1 MLRAKPVLLLVPLA
15 LQLALQF
22 ATTSASAGT
31 GTMSLEAV
39 PKAPPGAPE
48 LPVDVRRELA
58 ARLAQMDADY
68 RPRTRNLTRDG
79 APQFTNRLL
88 LETSPYLQQHAHN
101 PVNWFPWGDD
111 AFATAKR
118 LERPVLISIGY
129 STCHWCHVM
138 EEESFDDP
146 TLAAYLNANFIAI
159 KVDREVRPDVDA
171 IYMAAVHAM
180 GINGGWPLNVFVTP
194 ERKPFYGGTYFPPTP
209 RGGRP
214 SFRQALEAI
223 SSQYKEDPERFERQA
238 EQLTAKIR
246 ASLEGSVAA
255 TSQSI
260 PTEVIVK
267 MAQYYSDYS
276 DPTWGGM
283 NRAPKFPSS
292 LPVRFLLRYAN
303 RTGDARAVEVASL
316 ALEKMAAGGIHDQV
330 GGGFHRYSTDTKW
343 LVPHFEK
350 MLYDNALLVQDY
362 LEAWQKTQRQE
373 FADIAVKTLRYV
385 AKEMTAPG
393 GAFFS
398 ATDADSVNQH
408 GESEEGYFFSWTRGE
423 LEQALGS
430 ERAKEV
436 EAYYGVTAKGN
447 FENRNI
453 FRVWRSDRDVAKEL
467 GIDVKTLHENL
478 AGARATLYE
487 TRSQRAAPLLD
498 DKVLVSW
505 NGLMISAFARA
516 GFAFDDPDFVAR
528 AAAAAQFV
536 LDNMRKD
543 SRLVRVF
550 KDTAA
555 SGPAFLEDYA
565 FFIKGLLDLY
575 EAQHEPRWLREA
587 IALQAVL
594 DRHYLDAKGGGYFKT
609 ADDGE
614 RLLAREKSGH
624 DGAIPSGN
632 SIAALNLL
640 RLHLYTGDSLYSQSA
655 DMLLA
660 AFHSGLR
667 RGAGA
672 TSEMFL
678 AVDYQLDTPKEII
691 IVSPGPGS
699 GPELDAMLAPL
710 RSIFLPNRTLSV
722 VIEGADLEAHA
733 KLSPIV
739 KGKRA
744 QGGKVTAYVCEN
756 RVCKFPTDS
765 PSEFAKQIAKINPYP

>member
-1 MLRAKPVLLLVPLA
+1 MSRATNVFLILQIAVQLA
-15 LQLALQF
+15 LQL
-22 ATTSASAGT
+22 TTTGASAGT
-31 GTMSLEAV
+31 VQMSLESV

-48 LPVDVRRELA
+48 LPDDVRHELA
-58 ARLAQMDADY
+58 ERLASMDTDY
-68 RPRTRNLTRDG
+68 RPRTRNLTDDG
-79 APQFTNRLL
+79 APLFTNRLL

-111 AFATAKR
+111 AFAIAKR
-118 LERPVLISIGY
+118 LNRPVLISIGY

-146 TLAAYLNANFIAI
+146 ALAAYLNAHFIAI

-180 GINGGWPLNVFVTP
+180 GIQGGWPLNVFVTP
-194 ERKPFYGGTYFPPTP
+194 ERKPFYGGTYFPPSP

-223 SSQYKEDPERFERQA
+223 ANQYEENPERFLRQA
-238 EQLTAKIR
+238 DQLAAQIR

-255 TSQSI
+255 TSESI
-260 PTEVIVK
+260 PSEVFTK

-276 DPTWGGM
+276 DPTWGGL

-373 FADIAVKTLRYV
+373 FADVAIKTLRYV

-398 ATDADSVNQH
+398 ATDADSVNLR
-408 GESEEGYFFSWTRGE
+408 GESEEGYFFSWTPAE
-423 LEQALGS
+423 IQQALGS
-430 ERAKEV
+430 ERAKEI
-436 EAYYGVTAKGN
+436 EAYYGVTARGN

-453 FRVWRSDRDVAKEL
+453 FRVWRSDREVAEEL
-467 GIDVKTLHENL
+467 GIDVDTLLENL
-478 AGARATLYE
+478 AGARAKLYE
-487 TRSQRAAPLLD
+487 TRSQRPAPLLD
-498 DKVLVSW
+498 DKVLVGW

-516 GFAFDDPDFVAR
+516 GFAFDNPDFVAR

-536 LDNMRKD
+536 LDNMRRE

-550 KDTAA
+550 KDTEA

-575 EAQHEPRWLREA
+575 EAQPEPRWLREA

-594 DRHYLDAKGGGYFKT
+594 DRHYLDARGGGYFKT
-609 ADDGE
+609 ADDSE
-614 RLLAREKSGH
+614 KLLAREKSGN

-640 RLHLYTGDSLYSQSA
+640 RLHLYTGDALYSQSA

-660 AFHSGLR
+660 AFRSGLM

-678 AVDYQLDTPKEII
+678 AVDYLLDTPKEII

-699 GPELDAMLAPL
+699 GQQLDAMLAPL
-710 RSIFLPNRTLSV
+710 RSTFLPNRTLSV

-733 KLSPIV
+733 KLSPML
-739 KGKRA
+739 KGKLA
-744 QGGKVTAYVCEN
+744 QRGKVTAYVCEN